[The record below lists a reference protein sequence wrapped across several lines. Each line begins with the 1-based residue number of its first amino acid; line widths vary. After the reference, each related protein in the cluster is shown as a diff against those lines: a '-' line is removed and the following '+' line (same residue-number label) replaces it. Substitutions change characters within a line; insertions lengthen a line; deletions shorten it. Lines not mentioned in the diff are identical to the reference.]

1 MLFVRHTCHLH
12 DRGTVVPERDRN
24 QGQRTT
30 QNEVIELDINRGIER
45 EGVSFG
51 VIKLRAQAQ
60 NSLCLSAF
68 SSSLV
73 IKIDSA
79 MSHCS

>member
-12 DRGTVVPERDRN
+12 DRGTVVPERDSN

-45 EGVSFG
+45 GG
-51 VIKLRAQAQ
+51 VIRGNKIKGPGTK
-60 NSLCLSAF
+60 F
-68 SSSLV
+68 LV
-73 IKIDSA
+73 PKRIFIFACD
-79 MSHCS
+79 